1 MYPIGSRVVMTGTSI
16 AGKVIQQYPVTNS
29 SLILV
34 THSQAP
40 HIIPGD
46 ECLIENELLSYID

>member
-1 MYPIGSRVVMTGTSI
+1 MTDTSI
-16 AGKVIQQYPVTNS
+16 AGKVIQQYLVTNS